1 MCGLN
6 FGLVTAAHIDPV
18 ATVDSVDEVWN
29 GLCLCPNHHAAFDS
43 YRLWINPTTG
53 EIRLHPDLAQASDLP
68 GDRAI
73 REMIGS
79 SIERP
84 ATPQER
90 PRAEMFQRRYA
101 LPAAQRGYA
110 WV

>member
-1 MCGLN
+1 VG
-6 FGLVTAAHIDPV
+6 
-18 ATVDSVDEVWN
+18 SVDEVWN
-29 GLCLCPNHHAAFDS
+29 GLCLCPNHHAAFDA

-53 EIRLHPDLAQASDLP
+53 EIRLHPDLEQTTDSP

-73 REMIGS
+73 AETVGS
-79 SIERP
+79 RIERP
-84 ATPQER
+84 ITPQDR
-90 PRAEMFQRRYA
+90 PRPDMFQRRYE